1 MTTSESF
8 KVLIADKIASEGID
22 LVQTVADVDI
32 VLEQSED
39 ELCKIIENYDALIVR
54 SATQVSDVV
63 INAGKK
69 LKVIGRAGTVVD
81 YIALTAATE
90 QGIVVVNAPQGNTIA
105 AAEHTVALMLS
116 LARHVP
122 QADKSLKEGK
132 WERTNF
138 VGAELRG
145 RTLGLIGFGPVG
157 AAVAR
162 RAIGLEMAV

>member
-39 ELCKIIENYDALIVR
+39 ELCKIIENYDELIVR

-69 LKVIGRAGTVVD
+69 LKVIGRAGTGVD
-81 YIALTAATE
+81 NIA
-90 QGIVVVNAPQGNTIA
+90 
-105 AAEHTVALMLS
+105 
-116 LARHVP
+116 
-122 QADKSLKEGK
+122 
-132 WERTNF
+132 
-138 VGAELRG
+138 
-145 RTLGLIGFGPVG
+145 
-157 AAVAR
+157 
-162 RAIGLEMAV
+162 